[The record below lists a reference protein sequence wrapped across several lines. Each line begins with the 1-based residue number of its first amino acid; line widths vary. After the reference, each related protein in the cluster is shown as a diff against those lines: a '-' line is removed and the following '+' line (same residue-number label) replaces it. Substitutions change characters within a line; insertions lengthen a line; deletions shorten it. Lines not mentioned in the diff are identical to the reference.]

1 METILIGSV
10 EGEKLPMPLIGFG
23 TYLLKGKIAQTSVAH
38 ALAVGYR
45 HIDTAESYRNEV
57 QVGRAIT
64 ASGIN
69 RKEIFITSKISPKSM
84 AGGAK
89 SVYLSGKKCISRLQC
104 NYLDLLLLHWPGVFK
119 HKPDSEYHKI
129 ARSKAWDGMEK
140 LYKEGL
146 VRAVGVSNF
155 EPRHLMEFENRSIKP
170 AVNQCEWHPLYWRK
184 ELLDA
189 CLEKGTIL
197 EAYGSLGLQSGVK
210 DMLVNPKVVQI
221 SKETGKTAAQVLLRW
236 ALERGIPVIPKS
248 QTPQRIEENLNIM
261 DFTLTRSQIELLDGI
276 NGGKNKK
283 IAWDPANVL

>member
-1 METILIGSV
+1 METILINSV
-10 EGEKLPMPLIGFG
+10 EGDNLPMPLLGFG
-23 TYLLKGKIAQTSVAH
+23 TYLLKGKVAEKSVAH

-57 QVGRAIT
+57 QVGRAIR

-69 RKEIFITSKISPKSM
+69 RKELFITSKISPKSM
-84 AGGAK
+84 AGGTK
-89 SVYLSGKKCISRLQC
+89 SVYLAAKKCISRLQTD
-104 NYLDLLLLHWPGVFK
+104 YLDLLLLHWPGVFK
-119 HKPDSEYHKI
+119 HKPESDHHKI
-129 ARSKAWDGMEK
+129 CRSKAWDGMEK

-155 EPRHLMEFENRSIKP
+155 EPRHLKEFQHRTIKP

-184 ELLDA
+184 DLLDA
-189 CLEKGTIL
+189 CHENGVIL

-210 DMLVNPKVVQI
+210 DMLVNPSVVQI

-236 ALERGIPVIPKS
+236 ALERGVPVIPKS
-248 QTPQRIEENLNIM
+248 QTPRRIEENFNIM
-261 DFTLTRSQIELLDGI
+261 DFNLTTTQIELLDGM

-283 IAWDPANVL
+283 IAWDPASVL